1 MHLYVHVPFCRR
13 KCSYCGFASAP
24 PEPGDVQNYIRA
36 VIREMQLQS
45 PKVQGRR
52 IQTLFLGGGTPSML
66 SPVHVQRL
74 LDAARQ
80 YFALDDG
87 AEITLEAN
95 PDSVYTPTQV
105 RAWRDMGVNR
115 ISLGVQSLDRDVL
128 HFLGRT
134 HSPEKARGAVHC
146 LDQAGVDNWS
156 LDLIWG
162 IPGQDVQSWLQTLE
176 EVLAWAPAH
185 LSLYSLCIEPDTPL
199 AGREWE
205 HGLDW
210 PGENTWEEMFLYG
223 RELLLRAGFVHYEIS
238 NYARPGRECRHNS
251 GIWRG
256 EDYMGLGPSAVST
269 VNAIRGH
276 NPDHLADYVQMMD
289 TGTHKP
295 QEEILSREVQGRE
308 RVMLGLRTRR
318 GIDGFEAG
326 VYFEDGFVDHLM
338 QSGLLEAENGRM
350 RLTPQGMLVS
360 NEVLARMRGT
370 GKTESLGS

>member
-1 MHLYVHVPFCRR
+1 MHLYVHVPFCRK

-24 PEPGDVQNYIRA
+24 PGPGDVEEYIRA

-52 IQTLFLGGGTPSML
+52 IQTLFLGGGTPSLL
-66 SPVHVQRL
+66 SPDHVKRL
-74 LDAARQ
+74 LAATRQ

-95 PDSVYTPTQV
+95 PDSVHTSNQV
-105 RAWRDMGVNR
+105 RAWRDMGITR

-134 HSPEKARGAVHC
+134 HSPEKAAEAVDF
-146 LDQAGVDNWS
+146 LGQGGMDNWG

-162 IPGQDVQSWLQTLE
+162 IPGQNVHSWLHTLE
-176 EVLAWAPAH
+176 EVVAWDPAH

-199 AGREWE
+199 ARWQWE

-210 PGENTWEEMFLYG
+210 PGENAWEEMFLHG
-223 RELLLRAGFVHYEIS
+223 RKLLLQAGFVHYEIS

-251 GIWRG
+251 AIWRG
-256 EDYMGLGPSAVST
+256 EDYMGLGPAAVST
-269 VNAIRGH
+269 VGAIRGH

-289 TGTHKP
+289 SGRYRP
-295 QEEILSREVQGRE
+295 FEEILSREVKYRE
-308 RVMLGLRTRR
+308 QVMLGLRTRR
-318 GIDGFEAG
+318 GIDGFQAECC
-326 VYFEDGFVDHLM
+326 FEDGFVDRLM
-338 QSGLLEAENGRM
+338 QAGLLEAENGRM

-360 NEVLARMRGT
+360 NEILARMHA
-370 GKTESLGS
+370 